1 MNLNYEMDIARNAS
15 KMPIYLQVAQK
26 IRSEIFRGV
35 YAPGTKLP
43 SIRRLSRE
51 MGVNS
56 NTVQRA
62 IYVIKRESFIE
73 KRSSHGLFV
82 ISDSDCLTKLKLDA
96 AKHILNEFLHSMRQ
110 IGYTDKMVLELIINL
125 QG

>member
-1 MNLNYEMDIARNAS
+1 MNYKMDITCNTS
-15 KMPIYLQVAQK
+15 ELPIYLQVAEK
-26 IRSEIFRGV
+26 IKSKIFRGV

-43 SIRRLSRE
+43 PIRRISKE
-51 MGVNS
+51 IGVSS

-62 IYVIKRESFIE
+62 VHVTYRESFVV
-73 KRSSHGLFV
+73 KHSSHGSFV
-82 ISDSDCLTKLKLDA
+82 ISDSDCLAKLKLDA
-96 AKHILNEFLHSMRQ
+96 ATHILNEFLHSMRQ